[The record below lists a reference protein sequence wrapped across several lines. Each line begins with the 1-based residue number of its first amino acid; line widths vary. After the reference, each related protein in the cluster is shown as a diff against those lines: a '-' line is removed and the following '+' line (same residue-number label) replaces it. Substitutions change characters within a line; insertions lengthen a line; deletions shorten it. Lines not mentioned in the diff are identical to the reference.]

1 MSETLFWDEPEANLN
16 PVYIRWVAIALHSLA
31 QAGIQVIIATH
42 SLFLARELEILVANS
57 ARNSERVETQFFG
70 LHKTPKSGVEVVQGN
85 SIDDIGEVD
94 ALDASL
100 QQSDRYLAMES

>member
-1 MSETLFWDEPEANLN
+1 
-16 PVYIRWVAIALHSLA
+16 LHYLA

-57 ARNSERVETQFFG
+57 AHESKRVETQFFG
-70 LHKTPKSGVEVVQGN
+70 LHKTPHNGVEVMQGD
-85 SIDDIGEVD
+85 SIDDIGDVD

-100 QQSDRYLAMES
+100 QQSDRYLAMEG